1 MNMKKLLFL
10 LAFTSISYFGHA
22 QANTFFD
29 TLQYDFGNVKAGDTV
44 VHAFNF
50 TNKATI
56 ALIIEDVQTTWS
68 CTASE
73 YPKNPIKPGESSF
86 VKIAFD
92 SSDKLGKYAKGVN
105 IQTNIGEINFII
117 FADVFITSQEE

>member
-1 MNMKKLLFL
+1 MKKLFFF
-10 LAFTSISYFGHA
+10 LAFAFISYFGHA

-29 TLQYDFGNVKAGDTV
+29 TLQYDFGKVKQGDTV
-44 VHAFNF
+44 EHIFRF

-56 ALIIEDVQTTWS
+56 ALVIADVKTTCS

-86 VKIAFD
+86 IKIAFD
-92 SSDKLGKYAKGVN
+92 STDKLGQYAKGVN
-105 IQTNIGEINFII
+105 IDTNIGEINFII
-117 FADVFITSQEE
+117 FAEVYTHLPEE

>member
-1 MNMKKLLFL
+1 MKKLFFFL
-10 LAFTSISYFGHA
+10 ALASISYLGHA

-29 TLQYDFGNVKAGDTV
+29 TLQYDFGKVQQGDTV
-44 VHAFNF
+44 VHTFNF

-56 ALIIEDVQTTWS
+56 ALVIEDVKTTCS

-86 VKIAFD
+86 IKIAFD
-92 SSDKLGKYAKGVN
+92 STDKLGRYAKGVN
-105 IQTNIGEINFII
+105 IMTNIGEINFII
-117 FADVFITSQEE
+117 FADVYTHLEEE